1 MNTGDVLE
9 RFEAEHDDAL
19 EALER
24 MEAAV
29 FSLSSGAS
37 DTEVLATLREGQAYI
52 ATVLRRHNDEEERAL
67 FSVLGSRAPTGLFV
81 AHHAA
86 LRGLQAELLGALE
99 AANVRA
105 AASVALSIVQLLRSH
120 IDRENTALFPMAR
133 RLLGAEGLA
142 EVARR
147 LSEIDD
153 AASR

>member
-19 EALER
+19 AALEK
-24 MEAAV
+24 MEAAA

-37 DTEVLATLREGQAYI
+37 RTEVLANLREGQAYI

-67 FSVLGSRAPTGLFV
+67 FSVLGGRAPTGLFI

-99 AANVRA
+99 AANVQT